1 VKTPGMEIVKRR
13 QVRAGIWLSVAL
25 LVFFAAYSWF
35 LSYQEARAR
44 AYLAELRDRQPDVYL
59 SELSRVA
66 GFDRYLE
73 EFRVLKG
80 YDGFRPDVPSFLF
93 GRWALFP
100 EAKRV
105 GDSYFADT
113 CLNSIAFE
121 DGFVKLA
128 GQAEG
133 LLSVDYRL
141 DGGAV
146 TLRLA
151 DFGEVAAHLVSYG
164 VRLHHIE
171 LRLPG
176 YEGLSYGY
184 LCK

>member
-1 VKTPGMEIVKRR
+1 VKTPGVEIVKRR

-44 AYLAELRDRQPDVYL
+44 AYLAELRDSQPDV
-59 SELSRVA
+59 
-66 GFDRYLE
+66 
-73 EFRVLKG
+73 
-80 YDGFRPDVPSFLF
+80 
-93 GRWALFP
+93 P

-128 GQAEG
+128 GKAEG